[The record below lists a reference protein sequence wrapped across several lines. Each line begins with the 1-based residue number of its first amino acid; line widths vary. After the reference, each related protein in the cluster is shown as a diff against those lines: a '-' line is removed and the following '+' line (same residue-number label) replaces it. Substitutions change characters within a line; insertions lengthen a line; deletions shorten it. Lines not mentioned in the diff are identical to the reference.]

1 MRKKLLIL
9 SLLSFLFFPFLLV
22 LIVAGAMGGSSTSS
36 ATTVEG
42 VTYVDHW
49 STDSAYTHNLL
60 AHRYGITADQLDGFL
75 DTLGVDY
82 DKSRINGDK
91 LLEWS
96 QASGLD
102 VRAIVAIAMMESS
115 LGTAGVATQDGANMF
130 GYGAYDS
137 NPDNA
142 TNYNDEAA
150 ITALT
155 KVTIVQ
161 NKNQTFQIQDE
172 KAKAY
177 AQGTL
182 DTSTMGGVYFTDTSG
197 TGKKRAE
204 VMEKLDTYIDEHGGT
219 PKAPTSTTSTTR
231 DSGGVTSDGV
241 PDGYSLTKAIDT
253 SNYTSATY
261 PWGQCTWFVY
271 NRAKELGISFDPYMG
286 NGGDWQNKAGYTTT
300 HTPTEHAAV
309 SFSPGQADA
318 DGTYG
323 HVAFVEQ
330 VKSDGTVLISES
342 NASGGLGGVSYRVFD
357 KETASQFTYV
367 IGK

>member
-1 MRKKLLIL
+1 MKKKIFAL
-9 SLLSFLFFPFLLV
+9 SLLGFLMFPFLLV
-22 LIVAGAMGGSSTSS
+22 MIIAGTIGANSNSNSST
-36 ATTVEG
+36 VNG

-49 STDSAYTHNLL
+49 STDNAYTHNLL
-60 AHRYGITADQLDGFL
+60 THRYGITSEQLDGFL
-75 DTLGVDY
+75 ATLGVNY
-82 DKSRINGDK
+82 DKSRINGSK
-91 LLEWS
+91 LLQWS
-96 QASGLD
+96 QSSGLD
-102 VRAIVAIAMMESS
+102 VRAIVAIALMESS
-115 LGTAGVATQDGANMF
+115 LGTAGVATQKGANMF
-130 GYGAYDS
+130 GYGAFDS
-137 NPDNA
+137 NPNNA
-142 TNYNDEAA
+142 TNYNDETA

-155 KVTIVQ
+155 KVTIIQ
-161 NKNQTFQIQDE
+161 NKNETFKIQDE

-219 PKAPTSTTSTTR
+219 PKAPTKTNSTTR
-231 DSGGVTSDGV
+231 DGGGVTAEGV

-286 NGGDWQNKAGYTTT
+286 NGGEWQYKAGYQTTN
-300 HTPTEHAAV
+300 TPTEHTAL
-309 SFSPGQADA
+309 SISPGLAGSDP
-318 DGTYG
+318 TYG
-323 HVAFVEQ
+323 HVGFVEQ
-330 VKSDGTVLISES
+330 VKSDGFILISES
-342 NASGGLGGVSYRVFD
+342 NVKGLGIVSYRIFD
-357 KETASQFTYV
+357 KTTAIQFTYV